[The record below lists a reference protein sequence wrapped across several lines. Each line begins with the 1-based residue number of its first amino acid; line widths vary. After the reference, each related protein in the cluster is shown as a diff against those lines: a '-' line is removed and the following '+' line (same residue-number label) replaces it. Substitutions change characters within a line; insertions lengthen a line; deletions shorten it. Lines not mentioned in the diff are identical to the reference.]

1 MKVSKSNTVRML
13 LADRPHLTAKDIAKQ
28 AGCDVSLVYD
38 VRKRHAQT
46 IVAKRM
52 RQGVDDKQI
61 SIMQASSVLQYLVK
75 DVKGLC
81 IAFDNSRENLDVLW
95 HEEVFQVPVGELPK
109 VIDSIKYLA
118 SKELT
123 FSEVN
128 HDNT

>member
-1 MKVSKSNTVRML
+1 MKVSKSESVRML
-13 LADRPHLTAKDIAKQ
+13 LTDRPHLSAKDIAKQ

-46 IVAKRM
+46 IVSKRM

-61 SIMQASSVLQYLVK
+61 SIMQASSVLQYLVR
-75 DVKGLC
+75 DVKDLC
-81 IAFDNSRENLDVLW
+81 ISFDHSRENVDVLW
-95 HEEVFQVPVGELPK
+95 HEEIFQVPVADLPK
-109 VIDSIKYLA
+109 AIDSIKYLA

-123 FSEVN
+123 YTEVN

>member
-28 AGCDVSLVYD
+28 AGCDVSLVYE

-46 IVAKRM
+46 IVSKRM
-52 RQGVDDKQI
+52 RQGADDKQI

-75 DVKGLC
+75 DVKDLC
-81 IAFDNSRENLDVLW
+81 ISFDHSRDKLDVIW
-95 HEEVFQVPVGELPK
+95 HEEIFQVAVGELPR
-109 VIDSIKYLA
+109 VIDNIKFLA

-123 FSEVN
+123 YTEVN